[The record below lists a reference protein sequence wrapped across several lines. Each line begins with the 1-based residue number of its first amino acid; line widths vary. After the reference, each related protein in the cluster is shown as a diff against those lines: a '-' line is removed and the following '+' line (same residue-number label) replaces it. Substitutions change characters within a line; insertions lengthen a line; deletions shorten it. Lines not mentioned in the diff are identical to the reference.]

1 MYTVKEWSSEIK
13 GRFLSEKKYKFLETQ
28 LKQVVTRM
36 LSDHHLLFQQY
47 GQPNFSE
54 DAPVYFVEQLDD
66 FENDSKI
73 QTYLEHNQDR
83 HFSRQQEGKNIG
95 ILLLCESDI
104 EYAAP
109 DLYYIEPKVKKIK
122 DKWQIHGNQ
131 VKIAAFNG
139 LGFAC
144 LASMKRG
151 KMIGLQEK
159 WTEDNSYKN
168 QFLMTEPNYY
178 LFFFAHDFDFIK
190 TVFDWSKGSFENNQL
205 YLMP

>member
-13 GRFLSEKKYKFLETQ
+13 GRFLSESKYKMLEVQ

-54 DAPVYFVEQLDD
+54 SAPVYFVEQLDD
-66 FENDSKI
+66 VENDSKI
-73 QTYLEHNQDR
+73 QSYLEHNQDG
-83 HFSRQQEGKNIG
+83 HFSRQQEGKHIG

-122 DKWQIHGNQ
+122 GKWQIHGN
-131 VKIAAFNG
+131 
-139 LGFAC
+139 
-144 LASMKRG
+144 
-151 KMIGLQEK
+151 
-159 WTEDNSYKN
+159 
-168 QFLMTEPNYY
+168 
-178 LFFFAHDFDFIK
+178 
-190 TVFDWSKGSFENNQL
+190 
-205 YLMP
+205 